1 MRGSAHQRTGAG
13 NTKRILDMTPK
24 KILAGVGVAIAV
36 IAIAIIAVKALDK
49 NQSSDAKAFEAPI
62 PPVEFLYLDGA
73 RILDF
78 LAELEGGEVGAVHRI
93 SKEIASVNAGGSG
106 GGFTVG
112 ASSQHES
119 VAESTVT
126 RTEASG
132 LGILLNDLARNES
145 HGISFHSIDLTD
157 PRDLES
163 TKTIREGML
172 VRFVTH
178 ELLSPGYIRPYVVV
192 RQSAT
197 LAALFPQ
204 ASGNPIGAERAEE
217 QRRKAESFA
226 HQVGPD
232 PRITFVVS
240 PHPKDAGDIS
250 MKVLMPMHYRDLTQ
264 ERSLLEKGRDQFT
277 GGRLVVFG
285 KVIRVFRRKHGNR
298 PDYTDFATREIWRNP
313 LEQASNFLIG
323 NVSHN
328 CKTPRIQA
336 QTKASRSNSP
346 SIEGR
351 ACFLAKLK
359 RQTTLHA
366 PGAVILPIAI
376 YK

>member
-1 MRGSAHQRTGAG
+1 LLDTNLKKALAGACVV
-13 NTKRILDMTPK
+13 IP
-24 KILAGVGVAIAV
+24 ILAVV
-36 IAIAIIAVKALDK
+36 IIAVGPL
-49 NQSSDAKAFEAPI
+49 NGSQSSKAKPFEAPI

-78 LAELEGGEVGAVHRI
+78 LSELEGGEVGAVHRI
-93 SKEIASVNAGGSG
+93 STEIDSLNVGGSG
-106 GGFTVG
+106 DGFNVG

-119 VAESTVT
+119 SAESTIT
-126 RTEASG
+126 RTEASELG
-132 LGILLNDLARNES
+132 LLLDDLAQNES

-157 PRDLES
+157 PRDLED
-163 TKTIREGML
+163 TKTVREGML

-204 ASGNPIGAERAEE
+204 ASGNPVGAERAEE
-217 QRRKAESFA
+217 QRNKAESFA
-226 HQVGPD
+226 RQVGPD

-240 PHPKDAGDIS
+240 PQPKDDDDIS
-250 MKVLMPMHYRDLTQ
+250 LKVLMPMRYRDLTQ
-264 ERSLLEKGRDQFT
+264 ERSLLEKGRDQYT

-285 KVIRVFRRKHGNR
+285 KVIRIFRKETSKR
-298 PDYTDFATREIWRNP
+298 PEYTDFATREIWRNP
-313 LEQASNFLIG
+313 LEQASNFLIEH
-323 NVSHN
+323 VSHN
-328 CKTPRIQA
+328 CKTPRNLTT
-336 QTKASRSNSP
+336 TKANPPHSST
-346 SIEGR
+346 IEGR

-359 RQTTLHA
+359 RQTELHA

>member
-1 MRGSAHQRTGAG
+1 MAMKATQRVSNATPKQLLVGAG
-13 NTKRILDMTPK
+13 VI
-24 KILAGVGVAIAV
+24 IVV
-36 IAIAIIAVKALDK
+36 IAAAIVAVRAFDK
-49 NQSSDAKAFEAPI
+49 SRSSDADAFVAPL

-93 SKEIASVNAGGSG
+93 SKEIASVSAGGSG
-106 GGFTVG
+106 DGFTVG

-126 RTEASG
+126 RTEASE
-132 LGILLNDLARNES
+132 LGILLDDLAENES

-157 PRDLES
+157 QEDLKDA
-163 TKTIREGML
+163 KTIREGML

-204 ASGNPIGAERAEE
+204 APGNPTDAERAKE

-226 HQVGPD
+226 RQVGPD

-240 PHPKDAGDIS
+240 PRPKEADDIS

-285 KVIRVFRRKHGNR
+285 KVIRVFRKKHGSR
-298 PDYTDFATREIWRNP
+298 PDYTDFATREIWQNP

-328 CKTPRIQA
+328 CKTTGAQIQSIGP
-336 QTKASRSNSP
+336 KSSSP

-359 RQTTLHA
+359 RQTELHA

>member
-1 MRGSAHQRTGAG
+1 MFSTTSR
-13 NTKRILDMTPK
+13 
-24 KILAGVGVAIAV
+24 KILAGAGVVIAV
-36 IAIAIIAVKALDK
+36 IAIAIVAVKAFDK
-49 NQSSDAKAFEAPI
+49 NQSSEAKAFEAPL

-106 GGFTVG
+106 DGFTVG

-126 RTEASG
+126 RTEASE
-132 LGILLNDLARNES
+132 LGILLDDLAQNES
-145 HGISFHSIDLTD
+145 HGISFHSINLTA
-157 PRDLES
+157 PGDLEN
-163 TKTIREGML
+163 TKKIREGML

-226 HQVGPD
+226 RQVGPD

-240 PHPKDAGDIS
+240 PRPKEEGDIS

-285 KVIRVFRRKHGNR
+285 KVIRVFRKKRGNR

-313 LEQASNFLIG
+313 LEQASNFLIEH
-323 NVSHN
+323 VSHN
-328 CKTPRIQA
+328 CKTPRIQTRTDA
-336 QTKASRSNSP
+336 PQSNSP

-359 RQTTLHA
+359 RQTALHA

>member
-1 MRGSAHQRTGAG
+1 ML
-13 NTKRILDMTPK
+13 NTTPK
-24 KILAGVGVAIAV
+24 KVALGLVAVAVIVAAVAIVLHNRSQPAE
-36 IAIAIIAVKALDK
+36 AEP
-49 NQSSDAKAFEAPI
+49 FEASI

-78 LAELEGGEVGAVHRI
+78 LAELEGGRIGSVHRI
-93 SKEIASVNAGGSG
+93 SKEIASVSAGGSG

-119 VAESTVT
+119 VADSTVT
-126 RTEASG
+126 RTEASELG
-132 LGILLNDLARNES
+132 LLLHALAQNEL
-145 HGISFHSIDLTD
+145 HGISFHSIDLSD
-157 PRDLES
+157 PKNLENP
-163 TKTIREGML
+163 KQVREGML

-197 LAALFPQ
+197 LSALFPQ
-204 ASGNPIGAERAEE
+204 ASGNQIGLERAEE

-240 PHPKDAGDIS
+240 PIPNGDKTPL
-250 MKVLMPMHYRDLTQ
+250 KVLMPMRYRDLTQ
-264 ERSLLEKGRDQFT
+264 ERSLLEKGRDQYT

-285 KVIRVFRRKHGNR
+285 KVVRIFRHERGR
-298 PDYTDFATREIWRNP
+298 LPEYTDFATREIWRNP
-313 LEQASNFLIG
+313 LEQASNFLIEH
-323 NVSHN
+323 VSHS
-328 CKTPRIQA
+328 CKTRSGGAQA
-336 QTKASRSNSP
+336 KHSSESS

-359 RQTTLHA
+359 RQTELYA

>member
-1 MRGSAHQRTGAG
+1 ML
-13 NTKRILDMTPK
+13 NTTPK
-24 KILAGVGVAIAV
+24 KILAGAGVAIVLIGIGIVA
-36 IAIAIIAVKALDK
+36 ATALDK
-49 NQSSDAKAFEAPI
+49 SQSSEAGAFEAPL

-93 SKEIASVNAGGSG
+93 SKEIASVNAGASG
-106 GGFTVG
+106 EGFTVG

-126 RTEASG
+126 RTEASE

-157 PRDLES
+157 PRNLED
-163 TKTIREGML
+163 TKKVREGML

-197 LAALFPQ
+197 LSALFPQ
-204 ASGNPIGAERAEE
+204 AAGNPIGAERAEE

-226 HQVGPD
+226 RQVGPD

-240 PHPKDAGDIS
+240 PRPKDAGDIS

-285 KVIRVFRRKHGNR
+285 KVIRVFRQERGNR

-313 LEQASNFLIG
+313 LEQASNFLIEH
-323 NVSHN
+323 VSHN
-328 CKTPRIQA
+328 CKTPRAQA
-336 QTKASRSNSP
+336 QSVVPQASSP
-346 SIEGR
+346 VIEGR

-359 RQTTLHA
+359 RQTALHA

>member
-1 MRGSAHQRTGAG
+1 MF
-13 NTKRILDMTPK
+13 DMTPK
-24 KILAGVGVAIAV
+24 NVLVAVGVAIAV
-36 IAIAIIAVKALDK
+36 IAIAIFGASALDK
-49 NQSSDAKAFEAPI
+49 NQSSGAESFEAPL

-106 GGFTVG
+106 DGFTVG

-126 RTEASG
+126 RTEASE
-132 LGILLNDLARNES
+132 LGILLNDLAKNES

-157 PRDLES
+157 PRDLENA
-163 TKTIREGML
+163 KTIREGML

-204 ASGNPIGAERAEE
+204 AAGNPVGAERAEE

-226 HQVGPD
+226 RQVGPD

-240 PHPKDAGDIS
+240 PRPKKVGDIS

-285 KVIRVFRRKHGNR
+285 KVIRVFRKKKGSR

-313 LEQASNFLIG
+313 LEQASNFLIE

-328 CKTPRIQA
+328 CKTPRIPA
-336 QTKASRSNSP
+336 QSTAPRSTAHP
-346 SIEGR
+346 IEGR

-359 RQTTLHA
+359 RQTALHA

>member
-1 MRGSAHQRTGAG
+1 MLDTNLKKAFAGAC
-13 NTKRILDMTPK
+13 
-24 KILAGVGVAIAV
+24 VAIIALVAV
-36 IAIAIIAVKALDK
+36 IAVGLHDK
-49 NQSSDAKAFEAPI
+49 SHSSEAAPYQARL
-62 PPVEFLYLDGA
+62 PPVEFFYLDGA

-78 LAELEGGEVGAVHRI
+78 LSELEGGRVGAVHRI

-119 VAESTVT
+119 EADSTVT
-126 RTEASG
+126 RTEASELG
-132 LGILLNDLARNES
+132 LLLDALARNEL
-145 HGISFHSIDLTD
+145 HGVNFHSIELTN
-157 PRDLES
+157 PKNLS
-163 TKTIREGML
+163 NLKTVREGML

-178 ELLSPGYIRPYVVV
+178 DLLSPGYIRPYVVV

-204 ASGNPIGAERAEE
+204 ASGNPVGAERAEE
-217 QRRKAESFA
+217 QRQKAESFA

-240 PHPKDAGDIS
+240 PRPKDDDETP
-250 MKVLMPMHYRDLTQ
+250 MKVLMPMRYRDLTQ
-264 ERSLLEKGRDQFT
+264 ERSLLEKGRDQYT

-285 KVIRVFRRKHGNR
+285 KVIRVFRHSCGDESDRCAKRRR
-298 PDYTDFATREIWRNP
+298 PEYTDFATREIWRNP
-313 LEQASNFLIG
+313 LKQASNFLIKH
-323 NVSHN
+323 VSHS
-328 CKTPRIQA
+328 CKTRRTDAEGEEHP
-336 QTKASRSNSP
+336 SRSP
-346 SIEGR
+346 LIEGR

-359 RQTTLHA
+359 RQTELEA

>member
-1 MRGSAHQRTGAG
+1 
-13 NTKRILDMTPK
+13 MTPK
-24 KILAGVGVAIAV
+24 KILAGIGVAIAV
-36 IAIAIIAVKALDK
+36 IAIAIVAVKALDK
-49 NQSSDAKAFEAPI
+49 NQSSDAKAFESPI

-145 HGISFHSIDLTD
+145 HGISFHSVDLTD
-157 PRDLES
+157 PRDLEN

-204 ASGNPIGAERAEE
+204 ASGNPVGAERAEE

-240 PHPKDAGDIS
+240 PRPKDAGDIS

-285 KVIRVFRRKHGNR
+285 KVIRVFRKKKGSR

-313 LEQASNFLIG
+313 LEQASNFLIE

-336 QTKASRSNSP
+336 QSAAPRSTAHP
-346 SIEGR
+346 IEGR

-359 RQTTLHA
+359 RQTALHA